1 MDAKKSARIGGIMDK
16 NATAFSCENC
26 VIILYNKHG
35 TILAKIKMYHA
46 IDVIYQILV
55 ACKKKL
61 EEKE

>member
-1 MDAKKSARIGGIMDK
+1 MDK

-26 VIILYNKHG
+26 VITLYNKHG
-35 TILAKIKMYHA
+35 TILAKIKMDHA

-61 EEKE
+61 EDKEDNNG

>member
-1 MDAKKSARIGGIMDK
+1 MDK
-16 NATAFSCENC
+16 NATAFSCEKGI
-26 VIILYNKHG
+26 VKLYNKHG
-35 TILAKIKMYHA
+35 TILAKIKMDHA

>member
-1 MDAKKSARIGGIMDK
+1 MDK

-26 VIILYNKHG
+26 VITLYNKHG
-35 TILAKIKMYHA
+35 TILAKIKIDHA